1 MFIVATRVGP
11 SACNGGSRTPHSSSV
26 KCIGAGVLPPYK
38 TPISLRNSSL
48 IRIVHSHAAHNIYS
62 ILTCSSLGNDKVCE
76 CVGGPYTA
84 IYGIDENTILMSLTD
99 GSFMDEVRDFVF
111 LQARPKPHV

>member
-1 MFIVATRVGP
+1 
-11 SACNGGSRTPHSSSV
+11 
-26 KCIGAGVLPPYK
+26 
-38 TPISLRNSSL
+38 
-48 IRIVHSHAAHNIYS
+48 
-62 ILTCSSLGNDKVCE
+62 VCE